1 MGSFENTSI
10 KIIRIIMN
18 ELLDSILEF
27 LDNNN
32 YDNDDYQQEDS
43 SFMESLLFDEFND
56 PTDKDLF

>member
-1 MGSFENTSI
+1 
-10 KIIRIIMN
+10 MN

-56 PTDKDLF
+56 HSYEDLF

>member
-1 MGSFENTSI
+1 
-10 KIIRIIMN
+10 MN

-32 YDNDDYQQEDS
+32 YDNDNYQQEDS

-56 PTDKDLF
+56 PADKDLF

>member
-1 MGSFENTSI
+1 
-10 KIIRIIMN
+10 MN

-43 SFMESLLFDEFND
+43 SFMESLLFDEIND
-56 PTDKDLF
+56 PADKDLF